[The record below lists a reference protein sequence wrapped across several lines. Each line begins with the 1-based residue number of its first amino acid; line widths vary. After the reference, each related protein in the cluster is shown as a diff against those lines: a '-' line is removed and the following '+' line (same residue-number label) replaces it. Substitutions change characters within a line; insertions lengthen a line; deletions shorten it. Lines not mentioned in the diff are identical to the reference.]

1 MNIISYIHMHE
12 ALKKEVAVVFKW
24 GKVHSRERD
33 KVVPT
38 NTHSAKTEAS
48 QFSPCGVLAAQVRRP
63 QVHRSMTGKLR
74 TREGEG

>member
-1 MNIISYIHMHE
+1 MHE

-24 GKVHSRERD
+24 GKVQSRERD

-48 QFSPCGVLAAQVRRP
+48 VSGYHALDNKLYNNLVCRLFSFLTLSMSCHSLLA
-63 QVHRSMTGKLR
+63 
-74 TREGEG
+74 

>member
-1 MNIISYIHMHE
+1 MNIISYIHTHE

-48 QFSPCGVLAAQVRRP
+48 VSGYHALDN
-63 QVHRSMTGKLR
+63 KLYNNHPVEKL
-74 TREGEG
+74 TSNCEWN